1 MRLPKLY
8 PTNHLNKKFNANQLS
23 KKVKSVLSYY
33 DDKHLLKSATY
44 LNQIVDEKLDDD
56 EIEIYDLSLFNHN
69 AEVKSD
75 NASFMTAFLMVF
87 QHYSRI
93 DSLPCYFGETLPE
106 INSQIDEFRVI
117 AKRLKGYMEDGLF
130 YGSALEY
137 ISAYEEI
144 KKVIKMMPSFIA
156 KEDGGANSDEHYVI
170 YFCLFQLLKDYI
182 KEEYVKCDNYPDNF
196 GDFINF
202 STYIHTIKF
211 LDIIRKAFGC
221 YNLDYIHTSNHFNTV
236 GDFLDEIP
244 PQLIT
249 DKFMKQDLQEM
260 GVNVIELGKIDLAL
274 DNIPQLNEMDLDE
287 NDEDYNDDE
296 DDGKFNFNSSVRTII
311 EPLIDISQQI
321 GLSPNFI
328 KYISNK
334 YQG

>member
-44 LNQIVDEKLDDD
+44 LNQIIDGKLDDD
-56 EIEIYDLSLFNHN
+56 EIEVYDLSLINHN
-69 AEVKSD
+69 TEAKSD
-75 NASFMTAFLMVF
+75 NAIFMTVFLMVF
-87 QHYSRI
+87 EHYSRI
-93 DSLPCYFGETLPE
+93 DNLHCYFGETLPE
-106 INSQIDEFRVI
+106 INSQIDEFRII
-117 AKRLKGYMEDGLF
+117 AKRLKGYMEDGVF

-156 KEDGGANSDEHYVI
+156 KEDGGANSDEHYII

-211 LDIIRKAFGC
+211 LDIIRKTFGC
-221 YNLDYIHTSNHFNTV
+221 YNLDYIHTSSHFNTV

-274 DNIPQLNEMDLDE
+274 DNIPQLNEMDFDE
-287 NDEDYNDDE
+287 IDDDDDKEDGE
-296 DDGKFNFNSSVRTII
+296 FNFDSSVRTII

>member
-44 LNQIVDEKLDDD
+44 LNQIVDGKLDDD
-56 EIEIYDLSLFNHN
+56 EIEVYNLSLVNHN
-69 AEVKSD
+69 MEAKSD
-75 NASFMTAFLMVF
+75 NAIFMTAFLMVF
-87 QHYSRI
+87 EHYSHI

-106 INSQIDEFRVI
+106 INGQIDEFRVI

-156 KEDGGANSDEHYVI
+156 KEDGGANSDEHYII

-211 LDIIRKAFGC
+211 LDIIRKTFGC

-236 GDFLDEIP
+236 GDFLNEIP

-274 DNIPQLNEMDLDE
+274 DNIPQLNEMALDE

-296 DDGKFNFNSSVRTII
+296 DDGEFNFDNSVRPLI

>member
-44 LNQIVDEKLDDD
+44 LNQIVDGKLDDD
-56 EIEIYDLSLFNHN
+56 EIEIYDLSLINHN
-69 AEVKSD
+69 AETKSD
-75 NASFMTAFLMVF
+75 NAIFMTAFLMVF
-87 QHYSRI
+87 EHYSRI
-93 DSLPCYFGETLPE
+93 DNLHCYFGETLPE

-117 AKRLKGYMEDGLF
+117 AKRLKGHMEDGVF

-144 KKVIKMMPSFIA
+144 RKVIKMMPSFIA
-156 KEDGGANSDEHYVI
+156 KEDGGANSDGHYII
-170 YFCLFQLLKDYI
+170 YFCLFQLLKNYI
-182 KEEYVKCDNYPDNF
+182 KEEYVKYDNYPDNF

-211 LDIIRKAFGC
+211 LDIIRKTFGC
-221 YNLDYIHTSNHFNTV
+221 YNLDYIHTSSHFNTV

-274 DNIPQLNEMDLDE
+274 DNIPQLNEMDFDE
-287 NDEDYNDDE
+287 IDDE
-296 DDGKFNFNSSVRTII
+296 ENGEFNFDSSVRSII

>member
-44 LNQIVDEKLDDD
+44 LNQIIDGKLDDD
-56 EIEIYDLSLFNHN
+56 EIEVYNLSLVNHN
-69 AEVKSD
+69 MEAKSD
-75 NASFMTAFLMVF
+75 NAIFMTAFLMVF
-87 QHYSRI
+87 EHYSRI

-106 INSQIDEFRVI
+106 INGQIDEFRVI

-156 KEDGGANSDEHYVI
+156 KEDGGANSDGHYII

-211 LDIIRKAFGC
+211 LDIIRKTFGC

-249 DKFMKQDLQEM
+249 DKFMKQELQEM

-296 DDGKFNFNSSVRTII
+296 DDGEFNFDNSVRPLI

>member
-44 LNQIVDEKLDDD
+44 LNQIIDGKLDDD
-56 EIEIYDLSLFNHN
+56 EIEVYNLSLVNHN
-69 AEVKSD
+69 MEAKSD
-75 NASFMTAFLMVF
+75 NAIFMTAFLMVF
-87 QHYSRI
+87 EHYSRI

-106 INSQIDEFRVI
+106 INGQIDEFRVI

-156 KEDGGANSDEHYVI
+156 KEDGGANSDGHYII

-202 STYIHTIKF
+202 STYIHTINF
-211 LDIIRKAFGC
+211 LVIIRKTFGC

-249 DKFMKQDLQEM
+249 DKFMKQELQEM

-296 DDGKFNFNSSVRTII
+296 DDGEFNFDNSVRPLI

>member
-44 LNQIVDEKLDDD
+44 LNQIVDGKLDDD
-56 EIEIYDLSLFNHN
+56 EIEVYNLSLVNHN
-69 AEVKSD
+69 MGAKSD
-75 NASFMTAFLMVF
+75 NAIFMTAFLIVF
-87 QHYSRI
+87 EHYSRI

-106 INSQIDEFRVI
+106 INGQIDEFRVI

-156 KEDGGANSDEHYVI
+156 KEDGGANSDEHYII

-211 LDIIRKAFGC
+211 LDIIRKTFGC

-296 DDGKFNFNSSVRTII
+296 DDGEFNFDNSVRPLI

>member
-44 LNQIVDEKLDDD
+44 LNQIIDGKLDDD
-56 EIEIYDLSLFNHN
+56 EIEVYNLSLVNHN
-69 AEVKSD
+69 IEAKSD
-75 NASFMTAFLMVF
+75 NAIFMTAFLMVF
-87 QHYSRI
+87 EHYSHI

-106 INSQIDEFRVI
+106 INGQIDEFRVI
-117 AKRLKGYMEDGLF
+117 AKRLKGHMEDGLF
-130 YGSALEY
+130 YRSALEY

-156 KEDGGANSDEHYVI
+156 KEDGGANSDEHYII
-170 YFCLFQLLKDYI
+170 YFCLFQLLKNYI
-182 KEEYVKCDNYPDNF
+182 KEEYVRCDNYPDNF

-211 LDIIRKAFGC
+211 LDIIRKTFGC
-221 YNLDYIHTSNHFNTV
+221 YNLDYIHTSSHFNTV

-274 DNIPQLNEMDLDE
+274 DNIHQLNEMDFDE
-287 NDEDYNDDE
+287 IDEDDDDE
-296 DDGKFNFNSSVRTII
+296 DGEFDFNSSVRTII

-321 GLSPNFI
+321 GLSPNFV
-328 KYISNK
+328 KYISAK

>member
-44 LNQIVDEKLDDD
+44 LNQIVDGKLDDD
-56 EIEIYDLSLFNHN
+56 EIEVYDLSLINHN
-69 AEVKSD
+69 MEAKSD
-75 NASFMTAFLMVF
+75 NAIFMTVFLMVF
-87 QHYSRI
+87 EHYSRI
-93 DSLPCYFGETLPE
+93 DNLHCYFGETLPE

-117 AKRLKGYMEDGLF
+117 AKRLKGHMEDGVF

-156 KEDGGANSDEHYVI
+156 KEDGGANSDGHYII

-211 LDIIRKAFGC
+211 LDIIRKTFGC

-274 DNIPQLNEMDLDE
+274 DNIPQLNEMDFDE
-287 NDEDYNDDE
+287 IDEDDDE
-296 DDGKFNFNSSVRTII
+296 DGEFNFDSSVRSII

>member
-23 KKVKSVLSYY
+23 KKVKSILSYY
-33 DDKHLLKSATY
+33 DDKHLLKSAAY
-44 LNQIVDEKLDDD
+44 LDQIIGEKLDDD
-56 EIEIYDLSLFNHN
+56 EIEVYDLSLVNHN
-69 AEVKSD
+69 TEAKSD
-75 NASFMTAFLMVF
+75 NAIFMTAFLMVF
-87 QHYSRI
+87 EHYSRI

-106 INSQIDEFRVI
+106 INGQIDEFRVI

-156 KEDGGANSDEHYVI
+156 KEDGGANSDEHYII

-211 LDIIRKAFGC
+211 LDIIRKTFGC
-221 YNLDYIHTSNHFNTV
+221 YNLDYIHTSSHFNTV

-274 DNIPQLNEMDLDE
+274 DNIPQLNEMDFDE
-287 NDEDYNDDE
+287 IDDDDDKEDGE
-296 DDGKFNFNSSVRTII
+296 FNFDSSVRPLI

>member
-1 MRLPKLY
+1 MRLPQLY
-8 PTNHLNKKFNANQLS
+8 KTKHLNNKFDTNKLS
-23 KKVKSVLSYY
+23 KKLKSILSYY
-33 DDKHLLKSATY
+33 DDKYLLKSATY
-44 LNQIVDEKLDDD
+44 LDQIIGEKLDDN

-117 AKRLKGYMEDGLF
+117 AKRLKGYMEDGVF

-156 KEDGGANSDEHYVI
+156 KEDGGANSDGYYII

-211 LDIIRKAFGC
+211 LDIIRKTFGC
-221 YNLDYIHTSNHFNTV
+221 YNLDYIHTSSHFNTV

-274 DNIPQLNEMDLDE
+274 DNIHQLNEMDFDE
-287 NDEDYNDDE
+287 IDEDDDDE
-296 DDGKFNFNSSVRTII
+296 DGEFDFNSSVRTII

-321 GLSPNFI
+321 GLSPNFV
-328 KYISNK
+328 KYISAK

>member
-44 LNQIVDEKLDDD
+44 LNQIIDGKLDDD
-56 EIEIYDLSLFNHN
+56 EIEVYDLSLINHN
-69 AEVKSD
+69 TEAKSD
-75 NASFMTAFLMVF
+75 NAIFMTVFLMVF
-87 QHYSRI
+87 EHYSRI
-93 DSLPCYFGETLPE
+93 DNLHCYFGETLPE

-117 AKRLKGYMEDGLF
+117 AKRLKGYMEDGVF

-156 KEDGGANSDEHYVI
+156 KEDGGANSDEHYII

-211 LDIIRKAFGC
+211 LDIIRKTFGC

-274 DNIPQLNEMDLDE
+274 DNIPQLNEMALDE

-296 DDGKFNFNSSVRTII
+296 DDGEFNFDNSVRPLI